1 MSCHDIAAIWVA
13 FFSRYQRYRCQQV
26 VWDNLALMHR
36 GPIEGVS
43 VADASH
49 PRARLLFRVTVKG
62 EPATALPRR
71 DAGWWVDT
79 HIIDAGAA
87 PA

>member
-1 MSCHDIAAIWVA
+1 M
-13 FFSRYQRYRCQQV
+13 
-26 VWDNLALMHR
+26 WDNLALMHR

-79 HIIDAGAA
+79 HIIDADAA

>member
-1 MSCHDIAAIWVA
+1 MQPLPLRLLSK
-13 FFSRYQRYRCQQV
+13 SQRPRLHSLV
-26 VWDNLALMHR
+26 VWVNLALMHR